1 MNDSKK
7 NGNTVIIIVFCLLF
21 VCGVLGTIA
30 FVMEMT
36 KKKCGATPASEGY
49 QIEKYAD
56 ISSRSDCFR
65 PGTCGFE
72 KPYNNN
78 TWCYTDKINKN
89 WKVCS
94 IDTDINPWKDCSEY
108 IGKPNATNIS
118 DKCLNALWK
127 DTGCDGTYIDNS
139 ASDTFRNWA
148 KARTVLEIIND
159 NHVWRSK
166 GCGTKGIRN
175 VEDVSADQIEKN
187 LNTSI
192 QAIANEIK
200 SEAYES
206 HTGEVSS
213 GPTNTLKCIDNII
226 KIKNKAD
233 DKLKISLDKSK
244 GISTSEKD
252 FKNFYPYILEIVNN
266 YKEGVERLTGEYLK
280 AGNTY
285 EQAKQKAKD
294 HAKVGLKHA
303 YNKFKSKKVLES
315 VIGTSNI
322 SKFEEI
328 IKQHTGI
335 DVTKNTYVT
344 KENYQARS
352 GGDSYICTAVKNT
365 QKSVSDEDYQIIS
378 EFGKWAVQQPKYTKG
393 LGLYFGAMRHLMPV
407 ISHMERDN
415 DLFWDDLTDFF
426 HECVDGVKSQDY
438 DRVIHLFT
446 VKSIHLAEKYFGG
459 ISHLKGV
466 VPDDEYKVLQNV
478 YDDRK
483 RYVEKYVLAN

>member
-1 MNDSKK
+1 MSKK
-7 NGNTVIIIVFCLLF
+7 IIVGILILATIGCII
-21 VCGVLGTIA
+21 GVIA
-30 FVMEMT
+30 YIMN
-36 KKKCGATPASEGY
+36 KNNKD
-49 QIEKYAD
+49 KYAE
-56 ISSRSDCFR
+56 ISRSDCFR

-72 KPYNNN
+72 TTYNNN
-78 TWCYTDKINKN
+78 TWCYTDSMKNN

-139 ASDTFRNWA
+139 VSDEFRKWA

-175 VEDVSADQIEKN
+175 EKNVSTDQIEKN

-200 SEAYES
+200 TETYET

-226 KIKNKAD
+226 KIKDKAD
-233 DKLKISLDKSK
+233 DKLKVSLDKSK

-266 YKEGVERLTGEYLK
+266 YKEGVERLTGEYLN

-294 HAKVGLKHA
+294 HAKDGLKSA

-322 SKFEEI
+322 SRFEEI
-328 IKQHTGI
+328 IKKHTGI
-335 DVTKNTYVT
+335 DVTKEKYS
-344 KENYQARS
+344 RS
-352 GGDSYICTAVKNT
+352 RNRGCYICTAVKNT
-365 QKSVSDEDYQIIS
+365 QKSVSDEDYEIIS
-378 EFGKWAVQQPKYTKG
+378 KFGKWAVQQPEYTKG
-393 LGLYFGAMRHLMPV
+393 LGLYFGAMRHLMPT
-407 ISHMERDN
+407 ISHMEHDN
-415 DLFWDDLTDFF
+415 DVFWNDLTDFF
-426 HECVDGVKSQDY
+426 NECVDGVKSQDY

-446 VKSIHLAEKYFGG
+446 IKSIHLAEEYFGG

-466 VPDDEYKVLQNV
+466 VPDDEYKMLQSV

-483 RYVEKYVLAN
+483 KYVEKYVLANN